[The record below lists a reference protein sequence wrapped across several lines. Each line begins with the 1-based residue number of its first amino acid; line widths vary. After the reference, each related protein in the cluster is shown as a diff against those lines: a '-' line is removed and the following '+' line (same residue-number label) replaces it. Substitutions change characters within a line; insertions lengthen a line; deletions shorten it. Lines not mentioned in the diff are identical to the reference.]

1 MNNCRAILN
10 KRNVNDTFND
20 TNVLI
25 SKSREA
31 KTRLVK
37 RGYLNLAISNKMA
50 VKKHKTSILIK

>member
-37 RGYLNLAISNKMA
+37 
-50 VKKHKTSILIK
+50 KHKTSILIK